1 MPTIL
6 SLSRKLA
13 LAFSTPPPQENLKPQ
28 PAYLHKRRRTD
39 IITLCKFSKSG

>member
-1 MPTIL
+1 MPTICVVAEA
-6 SLSRKLA
+6 RYGFFDA
-13 LAFSTPPPQENLKPQ
+13 PPQENLKPQ